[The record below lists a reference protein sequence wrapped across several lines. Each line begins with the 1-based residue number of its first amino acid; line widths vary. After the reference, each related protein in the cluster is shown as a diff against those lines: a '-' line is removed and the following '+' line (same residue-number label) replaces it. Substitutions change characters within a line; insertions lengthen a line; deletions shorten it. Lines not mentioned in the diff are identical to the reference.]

1 MIKNVIFDLEGV
13 LADTRRYQYLT
24 WEALCV
30 EQGLRFD
37 GKLAEQLMGK
47 SRDEGLELL
56 IKKARRPYTEAEK
69 LALTLRKSDL
79 FMEYTRGMGEKDVFP
94 GALETIAKLK
104 VNGVNTAVISSGF
117 SGRYIL
123 RKTGLNRY
131 FQVVLDGSDIRKAK
145 PDPEIYR
152 LAAQKL
158 HAAYDECMVVDDSP
172 DGISAAKKLGM
183 KTVALG
189 AASACDTADFRSQ
202 SLETLDL
209 CSLL

>member
-1 MIKNVIFDLEGV
+1 MIFDLEGV
-13 LADTRRYQYLT
+13 LADTRKYQHLT
-24 WEALCV
+24 WEALCG

-56 IKKARRPYTEAEK
+56 IRKARRPYTEAEK
-69 LALTLRKSDL
+69 LALKLRKSDL
-79 FMEYTRGMGEKDVFP
+79 FMEYTEHMDEKDIFP

-104 VNGVNTAVISSGF
+104 VNGIKTAVISSGF

-123 RKTGLNRY
+123 RKTGLIRY
-131 FQVVLDGSDIRKAK
+131 FQIILDGSDIKKAK

-158 HAAYDECMVVDDSP
+158 HAAYDECMVADDSE
-172 DGISAAKKLGM
+172 DGIRAAKKLGM

-189 AASACDTADFRSQ
+189 SAAACDTADYRSQ
-202 SLETLDL
+202 SLETIDL
-209 CSLL
+209 CTLL